1 MVMIYIDFQ
10 GGAHGNFLEF
20 MCNKFLANVP
30 TDGDPFNHL
39 GAAHNK
45 RYLSSKKFLCGHYSF
60 NKPNKSF
67 ESSKIISIQL
77 CNEDLLALSS
87 ISLLRAGDYNINND
101 ELHLDTY
108 NKFNNKDYRWVL
120 DTILEKFFNKQ
131 IFQSYSAIKD
141 ESWPIVKNLKDFK
154 ILPDWIQKE
163 CVDVHNLRLL
173 ELSPESPNCPRDI
186 LREFFK
192 IGFKFP
198 DESGFIKQQQK
209 MQYKSSNDVYVFPF
223 SSFYSTERFVNE
235 LSNISKW
242 SAYNF
247 FPSTDFY
254 DLHGKFLENQLHKNS
269 KKQCDKILARIQAK
283 EIFDFENL
291 DLFQESYLT
300 AHIENVYNIELPNN
314 EHWFLNSSE
323 ILNQIRN

>member
-1 MVMIYIDFQ
+1 MIYIDFQ

-20 MCNKFLANVP
+20 VCNKFLANVSAIE
-30 TDGDPFNHL
+30 GDPFNHL

-60 NKPNKSF
+60 DKPNKSF